1 MGGERGWVHSLGR
14 LEGGSGGGWKSGG
27 GGFESAWMR
36 CGGRA
41 ASVGKRGNR
50 PVSNADRLHTRDRGD
65 QKVERDRPKLTRVSK
80 LLGMRCRE
88 CGAEYEL
95 QATHV
100 CEMCFGPLDVVYDQ
114 TALRKVVSGQR
125 IEQGPKS
132 MWRYRDLLPIEESTP
147 VVTLGEGFTPLVK
160 AARLGAELGPKN
172 LYLKNDSMNPTNP
185 FKDRVV
191 SVAISWARANGF
203 ETIACASTGN
213 LANAVAAYA
222 ARAGLECFV
231 FIPNDLEAGKV
242 ASISVFDPNVVAVRG
257 SYDEVNRLCS
267 QLVES
272 TPWAFCNINIRPFY
286 AEGSKTLT
294 FETAEQLGWKL
305 PDEIIIPIASGCQ
318 FVRHRQA
325 ARELIEYGLVR
336 EDRLPKYTGA
346 QALGCAPVYNAFHS
360 DTPER
365 VLPVKPDT
373 IARSIAI
380 GNPSD
385 GMYVNRIALE
395 TGGVVE
401 AVTEEEIVDAIRLLA
416 RTEGIFTETAGGVTI
431 GVLAK
436 LARAGRWNGDE
447 VVVAYVT
454 GHGLKTA
461 DVLASANGHARRVEI
476 EPTLKSFR
484 EKVRL

>member
-1 MGGERGWVHSLGR
+1 M
-14 LEGGSGGGWKSGG
+14 
-27 GGFESAWMR
+27 A
-36 CGGRA
+36 
-41 ASVGKRGNR
+41 
-50 PVSNADRLHTRDRGD
+50 
-65 QKVERDRPKLTRVSK
+65 K
-80 LLGMRCRE
+80 LLGLKCRE

-100 CEMCFGPLDVVYDQ
+100 CEMCFGPLDVVYDEA
-114 TALRKVVSGQR
+114 ALKKVVSRER
-125 IEQGPKS
+125 IEQGPAS
-132 MWRYRDLLPIEESTP
+132 MWRYRDLLPVEDETP
-147 VVTLGEGFTPLVK
+147 IVTLGEGFTPLVK
-160 AARLGAELGPKN
+160 AERLGEELGLSN
-172 LYLKNDSMNPTNP
+172 LYLKNDSMNPTNS

-191 SVAISWARANGF
+191 SVAISWARAHGF

-213 LANAVAAYA
+213 LANAVAAYS

-231 FIPNDLEAGKV
+231 FIPVDLEPAKV
-242 ASISVFDPNVVAVRG
+242 VSISVFDPNVVAVRG
-257 SYDEVNRLCS
+257 NYDEVNRLCS
-267 QLVES
+267 QLLES

-294 FETAEQLGWKL
+294 FETIEQLGWKL

-325 ARELIEYGLVR
+325 IREAIEYGLVR
-336 EDRLPKYTGA
+336 DDRVPALTGA
-346 QALGCAPVYNAFHS
+346 QALGCAPVYNAFKS

-385 GMYVNRIALE
+385 GIYVNRIVLE

-401 AVTEEEIVDAIRLLA
+401 AVTEEEIVAGMRLLA

-436 LARAGRWNGDE
+436 LARAGRWRGDE
-447 VVVAYVT
+447 VIVAYVT

-461 DVLASANGHARRVEI
+461 DVLASVDGNARRVEI
-476 EPTLKSFR
+476 DPTLKSFR
-484 EKVRL
+484 EKVNI

>member
-1 MGGERGWVHSLGR
+1 M
-14 LEGGSGGGWKSGG
+14 
-27 GGFESAWMR
+27 
-36 CGGRA
+36 
-41 ASVGKRGNR
+41 
-50 PVSNADRLHTRDRGD
+50 P
-65 QKVERDRPKLTRVSK
+65 K
-80 LLGMRCRE
+80 LLGLRCRE
-88 CGAEYEL
+88 CGSEYEL

-100 CEMCFGPLDVVYDQ
+100 CEMCFGPLDVVYDEA
-114 TALRKVVSGQR
+114 ALKKVVSRER
-125 IEQGPKS
+125 IERGPKS
-132 MWRYRDLLPIEESTP
+132 MWRYRDLLPVEDTVP

-160 AARLGAELGPKN
+160 ADRLGAELGLRN
-172 LYLKNDSMNPTNP
+172 LYLKNDSMNPTNS

-191 SVAISWARANGF
+191 SVAISWARAQGF

-213 LANAVAAYA
+213 LANAVAAYS

-231 FIPNDLEAGKV
+231 FIPIDLEPAKV
-242 ASISVFDPNVVAVRG
+242 ASIAAFEPNLVAVRG
-257 SYDEVNRLCS
+257 NYDEVNRLCS
-267 QLVES
+267 QLFES

-305 PDEIIIPIASGCQ
+305 PDEIIIPIGSGCQ
-318 FVRHRQA
+318 FVRHRQP
-325 ARELIEYGLVR
+325 ARELVEYGLVK
-336 EDRLPKYTGA
+336 EDGVPAFTGA
-346 QALGCAPVYNAFHS
+346 QALGCAPVYNAFMS

-365 VLPVKPDT
+365 VFPVKPNT

-385 GMYVNRIALE
+385 GMYVNRIARE

-436 LARAGRWNGDE
+436 LARSGRWRGDE
-447 VVVAYVT
+447 TIVAYVT

-461 DVLASANGHARRVEI
+461 DVLGGPNGNRVEI
-476 EPTLKSFR
+476 EPSLRSFR
-484 EKVRL
+484 EKVPV

>member
-1 MGGERGWVHSLGR
+1 MG
-14 LEGGSGGGWKSGG
+14 
-27 GGFESAWMR
+27 
-36 CGGRA
+36 
-41 ASVGKRGNR
+41 
-50 PVSNADRLHTRDRGD
+50 
-65 QKVERDRPKLTRVSK
+65 K
-80 LLGMRCRE
+80 LLGLRCRE
-88 CGAEYEL
+88 CGSEYEL

-100 CEMCFGPLDVVYDQ
+100 CEMCFGPLDVVFDEA
-114 TALRKVVSGQR
+114 ALKKRVSRER
-125 IEQGPKS
+125 IEQGPAS
-132 MWRYRDLLPIEESTP
+132 MWRYRDLLPVEDDTQ

-160 AARLGAELGPKN
+160 ADRLGAELGLRN
-172 LYLKNDSMNPTNP
+172 LYLKNDSMNPTNS

-191 SVAISWARANGF
+191 SVAISWARAHGF

-231 FIPNDLEAGKV
+231 FIPVDLEPAKV

-257 SYDEVNRLCS
+257 NYDEVNRLCS
-267 QLVES
+267 QLLES

-305 PDEIIIPIASGCQ
+305 PDEIVIPIASGCQ

-325 ARELIEYGLVR
+325 IRELMEFGLVR
-336 EDRLPKYTGA
+336 GDRVPALTGA

-385 GMYVNRIALE
+385 GLYVNRIAKE
-395 TGGVVE
+395 TGGTVE
-401 AVTEEEIVDAIRLLA
+401 AVTEGEIVDAIRLLA

-436 LARAGRWNGDE
+436 LARAGRWRGDE
-447 VVVAYVT
+447 TVVAYVT

-461 DVLASANGHARRVEI
+461 DVLARVDGHARRVEI
-476 EPTLKSFR
+476 EPSLKSFR
-484 EKVRL
+484 EKVSI

>member
-1 MGGERGWVHSLGR
+1 M
-14 LEGGSGGGWKSGG
+14 
-27 GGFESAWMR
+27 
-36 CGGRA
+36 
-41 ASVGKRGNR
+41 
-50 PVSNADRLHTRDRGD
+50 P
-65 QKVERDRPKLTRVSK
+65 K
-80 LLGMRCRE
+80 LLGLRCRE

-100 CEMCFGPLDVVYDQ
+100 CEMCFGPLDVAFDK
-114 TALRKVVSGQR
+114 TALKKVVSRRR
-125 IEQGPKS
+125 IEQGPPS
-132 MWRYRDLLPIEESTP
+132 MWRYRDLLPVEESTA

-160 AARLGAELGPKN
+160 ADRLGAELGLRN
-172 LYLKNDSMNPTNP
+172 LYLKNDSMNPTNS

-191 SVAISWARANGF
+191 SVAISWARAHGF

-213 LANAVAAYA
+213 LANAVAAYS

-231 FIPNDLEAGKV
+231 FVPVDLEPAKIV
-242 ASISVFDPNVVAVRG
+242 SIGVFDPNVVAVRG
-257 SYDEVNRLCS
+257 NYDEVNRLCS

-325 ARELIEYGLVR
+325 VRELMEFGLVSD
-336 EDRLPKYTGA
+336 DRLPALTGA

-360 DTPER
+360 ETPER

-385 GMYVNRIALE
+385 GMYVNRIARE
-395 TGGVVE
+395 TKGVVE
-401 AVTEEEIVDAIRLLA
+401 AVTETEIVAAMRLLA

-436 LARAGRWNGDE
+436 LAKAGRWRGDE

-461 DVLASANGHARRVEI
+461 DVLASVDGHARRVEI
-476 EPTLKSFR
+476 DPTLKSLR
-484 EKVRL
+484 EKVNI

>member
-1 MGGERGWVHSLGR
+1 M
-14 LEGGSGGGWKSGG
+14 
-27 GGFESAWMR
+27 
-36 CGGRA
+36 
-41 ASVGKRGNR
+41 
-50 PVSNADRLHTRDRGD
+50 P
-65 QKVERDRPKLTRVSK
+65 K
-80 LLGMRCRE
+80 LLGVKCRE
-88 CGAEYEL
+88 CGTEYEL

-100 CEMCFGPLDVVYDQ
+100 CEMCFGPLDVIYDYA
-114 TALRKVVSGQR
+114 ALKKRVTRKS
-125 IEQGPKS
+125 IEQGPPS
-132 MWRYRDLLPIEESTP
+132 IWRYRDLLPVEDSTP
-147 VVTLGEGFTPLVK
+147 VVSLGEGFTPLIK
-160 AARLGAELGPKN
+160 ADRLGAELGLAN
-172 LYLKNDSMNPTNP
+172 LYLKNDSMNPTNS

-191 SVAISWARANGF
+191 SVAISWARAHGF

-213 LANAVAAYA
+213 LANAVAAYS

-231 FIPNDLEAGKV
+231 FIPIDLEPAKV
-242 ASISVFDPNVVAVRG
+242 VSIGVFDPHLVAVHG
-257 SYDEVNRLCS
+257 NYDEVNRLCS

-294 FETAEQLGWKL
+294 FETAEQLGWRL
-305 PDEIIIPIASGCQ
+305 PDEIIIPVASGCQ

-325 ARELIEYGLVR
+325 VRELIDFGLVDG
-336 EDRLPKYTGA
+336 DRVPALTGA
-346 QALGCAPVYNAFHS
+346 QALGCAPVYNAFKS
-360 DTPER
+360 DSPER
-365 VLPVKPDT
+365 VLPVRPNT

-385 GMYVNRIALE
+385 GMYVNRIARE

-401 AVTEEEIVDAIRLLA
+401 AVSEEEIVDSMRLLA

-436 LARAGRWNGDE
+436 LARAGRWKADE

-461 DVLASANGHARRVEI
+461 DVLAASNGHGSRVEI

-484 EKVRL
+484 EKVHL

>member
-1 MGGERGWVHSLGR
+1 M
-14 LEGGSGGGWKSGG
+14 
-27 GGFESAWMR
+27 A
-36 CGGRA
+36 
-41 ASVGKRGNR
+41 
-50 PVSNADRLHTRDRGD
+50 
-65 QKVERDRPKLTRVSK
+65 K
-80 LLGMRCRE
+80 LLGLRCRE

-100 CEMCFGPLDVVYDQ
+100 CEMCFGPLDVVFDYASLKK
-114 TALRKVVSGQR
+114 TVTRAR
-125 IEQGPKS
+125 IEAGPPS
-132 MWRYRDLLPIEESTP
+132 MWRYRDLLPIEDSTP

-160 AARLGAELGPKN
+160 ADRLGAELGLRN
-172 LYLKNDSMNPTNP
+172 LYLKNDSMNPTNS

-231 FIPNDLEAGKV
+231 FIPVDLEPAKIV
-242 ASISVFDPNVVAVRG
+242 SISVFDPNVVAVRG
-257 SYDEVNRLCS
+257 NYDEVNRLCS

-272 TPWAFCNINIRPFY
+272 TPWAFCNNIRPFY

-294 FETAEQLGWKL
+294 FETVEQLGWKL

-325 ARELIEYGLVR
+325 VTELMEFGLVDS
-336 EDRLPKYTGA
+336 DRVPAFTGA
-346 QALGCAPVYNAFHS
+346 QALGCSPVYKAFHS

-385 GMYVNRIALE
+385 GMYVNRIAMA
-395 TGGVVE
+395 TGGTVE
-401 AVTEEEIVDAIRLLA
+401 AVTEEEIVAAMRLLA

-436 LARAGRWNGDE
+436 LARAGRWKGDE

-461 DVLASANGHARRVEI
+461 DVLASVDGHARRVEI

-484 EKVRL
+484 EKVNI